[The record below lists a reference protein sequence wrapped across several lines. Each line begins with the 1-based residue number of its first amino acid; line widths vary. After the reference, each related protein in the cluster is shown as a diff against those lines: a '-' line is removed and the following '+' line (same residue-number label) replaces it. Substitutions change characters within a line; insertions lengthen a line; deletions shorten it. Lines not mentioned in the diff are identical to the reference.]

1 MRKAL
6 PLILLVLT
14 SLVTTLFIGCSTN
27 SGKELFAVHCSGC
40 HPNGSNTIHPS
51 KTLKAAA
58 LQANQITSPEDIV
71 DKMRNPGPGM
81 PRYTEA
87 MIPNS
92 QAMKIARY
100 IMSTFR

>member
-6 PLILLVLT
+6 PLIVLVLT
-14 SLVTTLFIGCSTN
+14 ALVATLFTGCSAN
-27 SGKELFAVHCSGC
+27 SGQKLFAMHCSGC

-58 LQANQITSPEDIV
+58 LQANMITSPEDIV

-81 PRYTEA
+81 PRFTEV
-87 MIPNS
+87 MIPNN

-100 IMSTFR
+100 VMNTFH